1 MTIDYP
7 TNAQLP
13 QLRRLWQT
21 AFGDSDAFLDGFYAT
36 GYSPRRCRWVN
47 MDGQV
52 AAGLYW
58 FDGQC
63 RGQTVA
69 YLYAVAT
76 APEYR
81 HRGLCRTLLEDTHDL
96 LASSGYAAALLVPEG
111 DALRQMYTA
120 FGYRNWGGKLEWH
133 CQAGLTPL
141 PLRQI
146 NPEEYARLRRQLL
159 PAGAVIQEGSSLA
172 YLATFA
178 QFYTGEGVLLAAA
191 RDGDSLRAMELL
203 GNPDAAPGILRA
215 LSCTGGTFSAPGDA
229 PFAMCLPL
237 KSSFPPS
244 GYFGLDL
251 A

>member
-7 TNAQLP
+7 TQAQLP
-13 QLRRLWQT
+13 QLRRLWRT

-36 GYSPRRCRWVN
+36 GYSPRRCRWLNV
-47 MDGQV
+47 DGQV

-63 RGQTVA
+63 DGQTVA

-81 HRGLCRTLLEDTHDL
+81 HRGLCRALLEDAHHL
-96 LASSGYAAALLVPEG
+96 LASSGYAAALLVPDG
-111 DALRQMYTA
+111 DVLRQMYA
-120 FGYRNWGGKLEWH
+120 GFGYRNWGGKQEWS
-133 CQAGLTPL
+133 CQPGSTPL

-146 NPEEYARLRRQLL
+146 TPEVYAQLRRQWL
-159 PAGAVIQEGSSLA
+159 PSGAVIQEGSSLA

-178 QFYTGEGVLLAAA
+178 QFFAGEGVLLAAA
-191 RDGDSLRAMELL
+191 RRGDSLQAMELL
-203 GNPDAAPGILRA
+203 GDPDAAPGILRT
-215 LSCTGGTFSAPGDA
+215 LGCSSGTFSAPGDT

-237 KSSFPPS
+237 KDSFPHF